1 MRPARLPRTLAHSE
15 DTWCGTCVS
24 VGLNVDMMTSRDGK
38 LSLAGSW
45 VAASLSWLGPG
56 GWEAG
61 GGVGCGR
68 GGVRVGNGCPASPN
82 LGLGG
87 GAALKL
93 LSRAE
98 AGAGDVLGVWAALGE
113 DSGVWNIGLVS
124 SLLCCSTGDGGAAAA
139 VAVAVSASN

>member
-1 MRPARLPRTLAHSE
+1 
-15 DTWCGTCVS
+15 
-24 VGLNVDMMTSRDGK
+24 MMTSRDGR
-38 LSLAGSW
+38 LSSAGSW

-93 LSRAE
+93 LSRP
-98 AGAGDVLGVWAALGE
+98 GDELGVWAALGE

-124 SLLCCSTGDGGAAAA
+124 SLLCCSTGDGGA
-139 VAVAVSASN
+139 VAAVSASN

>member
-24 VGLNVDMMTSRDGK
+24 VGLNVDMMTSRDGR
-38 LSLAGSW
+38 LSSAGSW

-93 LSRAE
+93 LSRP
-98 AGAGDVLGVWAALGE
+98 GDELGVCWAALGE
-113 DSGVWNIGLVS
+113 DSGVRYSGLAIS
-124 SLLCCSTGDGGAAAA
+124 RLCCSTGDGGAA
-139 VAVAVSASN
+139 VAVSGSS

>member
-24 VGLNVDMMTSRDGK
+24 VGLNVDMMTSRDGR
-38 LSLAGSW
+38 LSSSGSW

-87 GAALKL
+87 GASLKL
-93 LSRAE
+93 LSRPE

-113 DSGVWNIGLVS
+113 DSGVRYSGLAIS
-124 SLLCCSTGDGGAAAA
+124 RLCCSTGDGGAA
-139 VAVAVSASN
+139 VAVSASS

>member
-38 LSLAGSW
+38 LSSAGSW

-87 GAALKL
+87 GGALKL
-93 LSRAE
+93 LSRP
-98 AGAGDVLGVWAALGE
+98 GDELGVWAALGE
-113 DSGVWNIGLVS
+113 DSGVLYSGLAI
-124 SLLCCSTGDGGAAAA
+124 SLLCCSTGDGGAAM
-139 VAVAVSASN
+139 AVSASS